1 MWRYLGTRIWPG
13 GWICYNSV
21 CSLFRYSFGM
31 WRPWSPLFHMNL
43 NMLQQANWKCE
54 NFLITTALME
64 STNTGCWT
72 MCIFFLSGHQHVG
85 SKLHLAMS
93 IFNVFHPSVIGRP
106 CSVSPCSH
114 VKEVLHL
121 NLQQRVH
128 SVPKVFC
135 CTARFSALAQSK
147 EMNEMTLTS
156 NCAFI
161 LSAVPRWLSHQGHSH
176 WVWRLWKN
184 TVACTDLSVVC

>member
-72 MCIFFLSGHQHVG
+72 MCIFFCLGTNMWGPNYIWPRLFSMCFIHLSLGD
-85 SKLHLAMS
+85 
-93 IFNVFHPSVIGRP
+93 
-106 CSVSPCSH
+106 
-114 VKEVLHL
+114 
-121 NLQQRVH
+121 
-128 SVPKVFC
+128 
-135 CTARFSALAQSK
+135 LAQFLHAL
-147 EMNEMTLTS
+147 MWRRFFIWTS
-156 NCAFI
+156 NKECT
-161 LSAVPRWLSHQGHSH
+161 LSQKYFAALLDSLLWLNPKKWMKWH
-176 WVWRLWKN
+176 WRP
-184 TVACTDLSVVC
+184 TVLSFYLQSRDD